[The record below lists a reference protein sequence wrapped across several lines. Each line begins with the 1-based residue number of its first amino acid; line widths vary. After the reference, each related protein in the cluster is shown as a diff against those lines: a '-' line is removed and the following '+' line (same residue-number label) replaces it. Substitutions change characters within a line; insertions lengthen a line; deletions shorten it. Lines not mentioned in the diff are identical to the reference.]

1 MNRVT
6 DARAGYSQRSLTE
19 KLGIPPGKRL
29 VVRNEPRPYVSL
41 VGQLPPGS
49 VLTTRLTKNSAFIH
63 QFVTRASELRADFAR
78 LAHALADDGM
88 LWVSWPKRAS
98 GVTTDLNENVVRD
111 IGLAQGLVD
120 VKVCAVDQV
129 WSGLKFVR
137 RLADRKSK

>member
-6 DARAGYSQRSLTE
+6 EAKPGYSQRSLTA
-19 KLGIPPGKRL
+19 KLGIPPGRRL
-29 VVRNEPRPYVSL
+29 VVRKQPRPYVSL

-49 VLTTRLTKNSAFIH
+49 VLTSRLTKNSTFIH
-63 QFVTRASELRADFAR
+63 QFASRASELQADFSR

-98 GVTTDLNENVVRD
+98 GVTTDLNENIVREM
-111 IGLAQGLVD
+111 GLAQGLVD
-120 VKVCAVDQV
+120 VKVCAVDEV

-137 RLADRKSK
+137 RLADRKPK